1 MRRLGKA
8 KPAKGSKRAPVP
20 DETLPHVTIIRPC
33 KDADPLLRECL
44 GSAFQQNYPSSR
56 LSIALCVSSRT
67 DAAFPAVQE
76 AAAQYA
82 DFRVRVYVE
91 EEEDASATASLGPNP
106 KVRNMS
112 RAYRNAESDI
122 VWILD
127 SNTWVEPDACRRMVE
142 ELQGLGGGDEA
153 RPYKMVLHM
162 PIAINVAAEYDACGA
177 LEEVH
182 AAGSFARL
190 YTAINV
196 LGVGPCVTGKSTM
209 FRRSDLDRRACTLLR
224 CREGATRARCNHNGL
239 EGVSD
244 FLCEDQVMGDY
255 LWRQAAAE
263 GPTRGKHCLIADQV
277 AIQPVHIGY
286 RGFMHRRIRWIRC
299 RKYEYWPGTLME
311 QWVECILFSGVIA
324 HAVGGALARDPT
336 WASFGALWALSMLG
350 WAALDWSTGLLLR
363 RYCLGRL
370 AAAGCLRAKLGCLAR
385 DLPVW
390 PWFCSWVLREV
401 ASNPAWLVAI
411 FSGNTLVWRGRKYK
425 MLFNG
430 RAKDY

>member
-1 MRRLGKA
+1 MSNLSEETREG
-8 KPAKGSKRAPVP
+8 PARERKQTRPVP
-20 DETLPHVTIIRPC
+20 DEALPHVTIIRPC

-44 GSAFQQNYPSSR
+44 ASAFQQNYPSSR

-76 AAAQYA
+76 AAAHHA

-91 EEEDASATASLGPNP
+91 EEEDAGATASLGPNP

-142 ELQGLGGGDEA
+142 ELQGLGGGDKA

-224 CREGATRARCNHNGL
+224 CREAAATPGPRCNHNGL
-239 EGVSD
+239 EG
-244 FLCEDQVMGDY
+244 
-255 LWRQAAAE
+255 AAAE

-277 AIQPVHIGY
+277 AIQPVRIGY
-286 RGFMHRRIRWIRC
+286 RGFMHRRVRWIRC

-324 HAVGGALARDPT
+324 HAVGGALALALARDPPT
-336 WASFGALWALSMLG
+336 WASFGGLWALSMLG

-370 AAAGCLRAKLGCLAR
+370 AAACPGPSSGAWRGRARLAVVVLVGAAGGGVESGVAGGDLLGEY
-385 DLPVW
+385 VG
-390 PWFCSWVLREV
+390 VE
-401 ASNPAWLVAI
+401 
-411 FSGNTLVWRGRKYK
+411 GRKYK